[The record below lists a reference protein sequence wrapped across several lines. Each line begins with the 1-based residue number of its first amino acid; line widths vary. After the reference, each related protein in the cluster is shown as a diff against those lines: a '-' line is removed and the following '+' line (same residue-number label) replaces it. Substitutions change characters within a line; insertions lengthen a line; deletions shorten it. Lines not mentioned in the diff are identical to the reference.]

1 MIDGDSATTVDIT
14 ADLST
19 LESDESF
26 RDNAIRGQALDT
38 DRFADATFSLT
49 KPITFGQTPSE
60 GQTVKVEATGDLTV
74 HGVTKEV
81 TIPLEAKLVKG
92 VKGVIVVTGQIDLPF
107 ADFDIEKP
115 VAARVLSIEDHGILE
130 LQLFF
135 TKQ

>member
-1 MIDGDSATTVDIT
+1 VIDGDSATTVDIT

-74 HGVTKEV
+74 HGVTQEV
-81 TIPLEAKLVKG
+81 TIPLEAKL